1 MLNHSC
7 TQLQSINNTTNS
19 RSRSNN
25 SSSCTAPVTETAIVT
40 IASTTYIRFP
50 RWQFFFF
57 RHRQKKAVVVII
69 VLTGIF
75 SSSFVQISIL
85 RPSLSGA
92 RVRVSRNCMCSN
104 VMQSKAMS
112 TTDERCL
119 LYKYH
124 TLLLLVDTRTVKISN
139 TE

>member
-1 MLNHSC
+1 MH
-7 TQLQSINNTTNS
+7 TTAVHQQYHQQQKQKQQQQQLHRTSDRNS
-19 RSRSNN
+19 NSNN
-25 SSSCTAPVTETAIVT
+25 SKHYVYSISSLAVLFFPP
-40 IASTTYIRFP
+40 ST
-50 RWQFFFF
+50 
-57 RHRQKKAVVVII
+57 KKAVVVII